1 MAETLSGPK
10 GSENFLKASQIP
22 IASESR
28 GYQFSKKQTE
38 EKLSLRHLLR
48 AKITEKCEIS
58 SVEGII
64 WLTTIL
70 KVAQNWLRIGL

>member
-1 MAETLSGPK
+1 MAETLSGPS
-10 GSENFLKASQIP
+10 GSENFLEASQIP

-58 SVEGII
+58 PVKGII
-64 WLTTIL
+64 WVTTIL